1 MLLDD
6 EWRWLVLT
14 IAEGKEIYGVPS
26 SERLLLYETAIVTG
40 LRVSELRSLTR
51 GRLYLGAT
59 EPYITCKAA
68 STKNHRD
75 ARQFISRDLAN
86 RLQGHIASKL
96 PRAPIFNMPNEKKLP
111 AMVCVDLAIAR
122 AAW

>member
-14 IAEGKEIYGVPS
+14 IAEGKEIYGMPS

-59 EPYITCKAA
+59 
-68 STKNHRD
+68 
-75 ARQFISRDLAN
+75 
-86 RLQGHIASKL
+86 
-96 PRAPIFNMPNEKKLP
+96 
-111 AMVCVDLAIAR
+111 
-122 AAW
+122 